1 MHLLQDGLH
10 RVQELARS
18 GLLLRWCPNSF
29 MVMNIPVEVLKSERL
44 KRNYTQEYIADKL
57 GVSPSR
63 VSRWETGRTEM
74 KVSEMERYAAVI
86 GIDPSMFYAL
96 CASFAN
102 SGATSLPI
110 ARIDID
116 IFTETGYAG
125 ILKMLQDLG
134 IRHLTV
140 KDTKQYLYGNNSNRK
155 PGLS

>member
-1 MHLLQDGLH
+1 MCYRQTLCFSLLPIQNLHQLQDGLH

-86 GIDPSMFYAL
+86 GIDPSISMHSVQVLQIAEQHL
-96 CASFAN
+96 CLLPELTL
-102 SGATSLPI
+102 TSLLRQGMPESSRCC
-110 ARIDID
+110 RISGYDI
-116 IFTETGYAG
+116 
-125 ILKMLQDLG
+125 
-134 IRHLTV
+134 
-140 KDTKQYLYGNNSNRK
+140 
-155 PGLS
+155 